1 MYLFSVGVKVVPLSV
16 ETITAYCPTATNL
29 SLPKAIE
36 YKLADVFEFPLKSSV
51 QLVPLS
57 DLITVPLSPTA
68 MNLLLPY
75 AIPYS
80 CLSSTIS

>member
-1 MYLFSVGVKVVPLSV
+1 MSV
-16 ETITAYCPTATNL
+16 ETITVLLPTPTNL

-36 YKLADVFEFPLKSSV
+36 FKLADVFDVMVAQPD
-51 QLVPLS
+51 PLS
-57 DLITVPLSPTA
+57 DIITVPLWPTA

-80 CLSSTIS
+80 FLSGTIGETQDHSSP